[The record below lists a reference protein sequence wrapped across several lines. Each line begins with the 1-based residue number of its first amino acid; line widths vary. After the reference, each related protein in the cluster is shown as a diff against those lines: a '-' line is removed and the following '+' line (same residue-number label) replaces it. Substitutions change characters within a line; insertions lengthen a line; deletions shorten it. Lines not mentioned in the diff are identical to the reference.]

1 MTVFN
6 NNSTSY
12 NLQPNLILNLHMD
25 DTKSELN
32 DINNVNFLILFQ
44 ENSNYSQDDEEL
56 LEECMG
62 KINLDKPHH
71 SITDTDFKPR
81 FSLSLIPSNR
91 D

>member
-1 MTVFN
+1 
-6 NNSTSY
+6 
-12 NLQPNLILNLHMD
+12 MD

-44 ENSNYSQDDEEL
+44 EHSNYSQDDEEL

-62 KINLDKPHH
+62 KINLDKLPL